1 MGFSNKMGP
10 VHHFS
15 RRAVKFVAGSTALVL
30 FAVLLPGEARTQQ
43 LGQMRNQPGGP
54 NGPGGPPGVPP
65 GGRPLPNPPRV
76 PTQQPVAPP
85 RNLPPKAVA
94 AKDEDKPGPDRVAMK
109 NGKFKLDFDK
119 VEITDLVQTI
129 SDITGKLFI
138 VPDNIHGK
146 ITILGPKH
154 GGPWVTADEAY
165 AAFLA
170 ALDANNLTL
179 YQMGKYQKLV
189 EKRDAR
195 RRNVPTL
202 LDDDQSYPA
211 DERYVTKLFRLKHID
226 PDTVNGLL
234 TELIGPDGL
243 TRPYQPDLLILTDQA
258 LNMHRLERIID
269 ELDVPSLGDEIRVVQ
284 VNYAAA
290 SDLAEKITNIFGD
303 KNKKP
308 GGKGVTM
315 APHPVGVPT
324 PPGVPQPPTPGPPG
338 GGPESEES
346 TVSVTRVI
354 ADDRTNKLIIIASRT
369 SFDRIVELIH
379 QLDIPIT
386 GEGQIHVYYLN
397 NAVADQVSTVLT
409 NLIQGANQG
418 RRGAGAGGAAQGNVN
433 PAANQSIFESQVK
446 ISPDKSTN
454 SLVIVATGQDYTNI
468 VKVIHQLDMPRRQVF
483 VEAVIMEVDI
493 DDELDMG
500 GATHYVA
507 QVPINGQQVAIPLA
521 AEPFQ
526 IGKGLNSLGGVQ
538 SLAGLGGFLTGLQG
552 PNNAALAQVLGVSFF
567 PSFAVLLQALQT
579 NSNVN
584 VLSTPHILASD
595 NEDAEIVVGQNVPF
609 QSGYSFGGLGALGA
623 AASAGASTSGLTGG
637 LLGGLSTSS
646 IPIGAIQ
653 RTNVELKLKIKP
665 QINEGDFVRLTVDES
680 NEEIASTDP
689 VLGPTTAKRS
699 TKTVIVA
706 KDQETVVIGG
716 LMQDRLIKSVNKT
729 PLIGDI
735 PVLGWLFR
743 YNTTKKQKLSLLIF
757 LTPYIIRSQEDFRII
772 FQRKLEERRQ
782 FVEEF
787 YGDVAPYDVAVDY
800 SRKSGPVGRMTLDIR
815 NEQAKVEN
823 GGSGEGV
830 GEKRV
835 RPVAVQEFSTETTVS
850 PVISAPP
857 AGAQP
862 AGAPATPGANPY
874 LPSPPPATPPVD
886 ASPPP
891 AAPSAA
897 PAPSEPPP
905 ATAPAQP
912 SGGELLPPPPSAPAP
927 APESH

>member
-1 MGFSNKMGP
+1 
-10 VHHFS
+10 
-15 RRAVKFVAGSTALVL
+15 
-30 FAVLLPGEARTQQ
+30 
-43 LGQMRNQPGGP
+43 
-54 NGPGGPPGVPP
+54 
-65 GGRPLPNPPRV
+65 
-76 PTQQPVAPP
+76 
-85 RNLPPKAVA
+85 
-94 AKDEDKPGPDRVAMK
+94 
-109 NGKFKLDFDK
+109 
-119 VEITDLVQTI
+119 
-129 SDITGKLFI
+129 

-154 GGPWVTADEAY
+154 GGQWVTADEAY

-202 LDDDQSYPA
+202 LDDDQSYPQ
-211 DERYVTKLFRLKHID
+211 DERYVTKLFRLKHVD
-226 PDTVNGLL
+226 PDTVNGLM

-243 TRPYQPDLLILTDQA
+243 TRPYQPDLLIITDQA

-269 ELDVPSLGDEIRVVQ
+269 ELDVPSLGDEIRVIQ

-290 SDLAEKITNIFGD
+290 SDLAEKITSVFGD

-308 GGKGVTM
+308 GGRGVTM
-315 APHPVGVPT
+315 APHPVGVPPP
-324 PPGVPQPPTPGPPG
+324 PPGVPQPPTPASG
-338 GGPESEES
+338 ETEES
-346 TVSVTRVI
+346 TVTVTRVI
-354 ADDRTNKLIIIASRT
+354 ADDRTNKLIIIASRS
-369 SFDRIVELIH
+369 SFDRIVELVH

-418 RRGAGAGGAAQGNVN
+418 RRTGGTTAGQGNVN

-454 SLVIVATGQDYTNI
+454 SLVIVATGQDYTNLI
-468 VKVIHQLDMPRRQVF
+468 KVIHQLDMPRRQVF

-507 QVPINGQQVAIPLA
+507 QVPINGQQVAVPLA

-552 PNNAALAQVLGVSFF
+552 PNNAALAQLLGVSFF

-623 AASAGASTSGLTGG
+623 AATAGATSSGLSGS
-637 LLGGLSTSS
+637 LLGGLGTSA

-743 YNTTKKQKLSLLIF
+743 YNTTKKQKLNLLVF

-815 NEQAKVEN
+815 SELNKVEN
-823 GGSGEGV
+823 GGTGEGV

-835 RPVAVQEFSTETTVS
+835 RPVAVQEYNTETTIT
-850 PVISAPP
+850 PPPGAIAAPP
-857 AGAQP
+857 S
-862 AGAPATPGANPY
+862 GAPAPTSPAPATSPY
-874 LPSPPPATPPVD
+874 LP
-886 ASPPP
+886 
-891 AAPSAA
+891 
-897 PAPSEPPP
+897 
-905 ATAPAQP
+905 
-912 SGGELLPPPPSAPAP
+912 PPPPSAPQATPPAEAPAGASAPASPAPEVAP
-927 APESH
+927 APAAPASEAPAPAPSQPSAPAPNAPAPSGPAGGDVLPPPPAAPPPESH

>member
-1 MGFSNKMGP
+1 MGFSEKMGSNR
-10 VHHFS
+10 HLS
-15 RRAVKFVAGSTALVL
+15 RRAVKWGAGTTALVL
-30 FAVLLPGEARTQQ
+30 LIALLPGQARPQQ
-43 LGQMRNQPGGP
+43 LGQMRNQPGGL
-54 NGPGGPPGVPP
+54 PGVPP

-76 PTQQPVAPP
+76 PTQQPVSPP
-85 RNLPPKAVA
+85 RNPPPAKAA
-94 AKDEDKPGPDRVAMK
+94 ASDDKPGPDRVAMK
-109 NGKFKLDFDK
+109 NGKFQLDFDK

-129 SDITGKLFI
+129 SEITGMLFI
-138 VPDNIHGK
+138 VPVNIHGK
-146 ITILGPKH
+146 INILGPKH
-154 GGPWVTADEAY
+154 VGPWVTADEAY

-211 DERYVTKLFRLKHID
+211 DERYVTKLFRLKHVD

-269 ELDVPSLGDEIRVVQ
+269 ELDVPSLGDEIRVLQ
-284 VNYAAA
+284 VNYASA
-290 SDLAEKITNIFGD
+290 SDLAEKITNVFGD

-308 GGKGVTM
+308 GGRGLTM
-315 APHPVGVPT
+315 APHAVGAPV
-324 PPGVPQPPTPGPPG
+324 PPGAPPVPAAAPAG
-338 GGPESEES
+338 GVDNEES
-346 TVSVTRVI
+346 TVTVTRVI
-354 ADDRTNKLIIIASRT
+354 ADDRTNKLVIIASRN
-369 SFDRIVELIH
+369 SFDRIVELVH

-418 RRGAGAGGAAQGNVN
+418 RRATGGAAAGQGNVN

-483 VEAVIMEVDI
+483 VEAVIMEVDLQ
-493 DDELDMG
+493 DELDMG

-507 QVPINGQQVAIPLA
+507 QVPVNGQTVSVPLA

-526 IGKGLNSLGGVQ
+526 IGKGLNSLGGVS

-552 PNNAALAQVLGVSFF
+552 PNSAALAQVLGVSFF

-609 QSGYSFGGLGALGA
+609 QSGFSFGGLGALGA
-623 AASAGASTSGLTGG
+623 TATAGATTSGLAGS
-637 LLGGLSTSS
+637 LLGGLGTSS
-646 IPIGAIQ
+646 IPVGAIQ

-689 VLGPTTAKRS
+689 ILGPTTAKRS

-716 LMQDRLIKSVNKT
+716 ANAGSPRQIGQQDAAAGRHPCSGLALPLQHDEEAEAEPARL
-729 PLIGDI
+729 PH
-735 PVLGWLFR
+735 PVHH
-743 YNTTKKQKLSLLIF
+743 
-757 LTPYIIRSQEDFRII
+757 SQ
-772 FQRKLEERRQ
+772 
-782 FVEEF
+782 
-787 YGDVAPYDVAVDY
+787 P
-800 SRKSGPVGRMTLDIR
+800 
-815 NEQAKVEN
+815 
-823 GGSGEGV
+823 GGLPE
-830 GEKRV
+830 
-835 RPVAVQEFSTETTVS
+835 
-850 PVISAPP
+850 
-857 AGAQP
+857 
-862 AGAPATPGANPY
+862 Y
-874 LPSPPPATPPVD
+874 LPAQ
-886 ASPPP
+886 AGG
-891 AAPSAA
+891 AAP
-897 PAPSEPPP
+897 
-905 ATAPAQP
+905 
-912 SGGELLPPPPSAPAP
+912 GRRGVLR
-927 APESH
+927 